1 MALKQVLASP
11 EETIR
16 LAELLGNAKR
26 TDFVIA
32 QGKPL
37 VMGLTL
43 DGVAVIVLLTINQHT
58 LNVEVFRKNDSLDPF
73 GKPITIRQIT
83 KETIYPEVW

>member
-1 MALKQVLASP
+1 M
-11 EETIR
+11 IR

-26 TDFVIA
+26 TDFAIA

-37 VMGLTL
+37 VIGLTL
-43 DGVAVIVLLTINQHT
+43 DGIDVLVVLTVNQHA

-73 GKPITIRQIT
+73 SKPVAIRQIT
-83 KETIYPEVW
+83 KEITYPEAW